1 MKKHIKKLVFSN
13 PIVFA
18 GYKKLRAAEI
28 RIRKTLLAK
37 KYELLE
43 KKSGNPYTE
52 AKAVRLARQRI
63 SARGID
69 TSAKADKPL
78 RIFLFGA
85 NEAQDKTGFYQA
97 LQKISDL
104 VVFKNTKGEYGPEHD
119 EQPFKKIFVERND
132 AAFLEQLEAA
142 NKEAPID
149 LLIGQMWAHRM
160 SDKVLRK
167 AQAMGIITLNIA
179 MDDRLPWHWGYE
191 SGIRLGAIGLKDGID
206 LTLTTSPE
214 CCPWY
219 WCEGAP
225 AVYFPLGSD
234 PELFKPSRKEI
245 DVCFVGS
252 KYGIRGQIV
261 STLIAA
267 GIQVE
272 AFGPGWPNG
281 HIDSDQVAEVFN
293 KSRIILGIGTVGYNN
308 DLFTLK
314 LRDFDAPM
322 AGALY
327 ITHRTPE
334 LQQLFKEDE
343 EIAFYSDAH
352 EAAEKIKKFL
362 ATPDLLD
369 QIGLKARARAS
380 QSYSWEKRLTEAF
393 AYIGITK
400 PESSIR
406 VDGN

>member
-1 MKKHIKKLVFSN
+1 VKKHIKKLVFSN

-119 EQPFKKIFVERND
+119 EQPFKKIFVDRND

-149 LLIGQMWAHRM
+149 LLIGQM
-160 SDKVLRK
+160 
-167 AQAMGIITLNIA
+167 
-179 MDDRLPWHWGYE
+179 
-191 SGIRLGAIGLKDGID
+191 
-206 LTLTTSPE
+206 
-214 CCPWY
+214 
-219 WCEGAP
+219 
-225 AVYFPLGSD
+225 
-234 PELFKPSRKEI
+234 
-245 DVCFVGS
+245 
-252 KYGIRGQIV
+252 
-261 STLIAA
+261 
-267 GIQVE
+267 
-272 AFGPGWPNG
+272 
-281 HIDSDQVAEVFN
+281 
-293 KSRIILGIGTVGYNN
+293 
-308 DLFTLK
+308 
-314 LRDFDAPM
+314 
-322 AGALY
+322 
-327 ITHRTPE
+327 
-334 LQQLFKEDE
+334 
-343 EIAFYSDAH
+343 
-352 EAAEKIKKFL
+352 
-362 ATPDLLD
+362 
-369 QIGLKARARAS
+369 
-380 QSYSWEKRLTEAF
+380 
-393 AYIGITK
+393 
-400 PESSIR
+400 
-406 VDGN
+406 

>member
-1 MKKHIKKLVFSN
+1 ML
-13 PIVFA
+13 FA
-18 GYKKLRAAEI
+18 GYKQLRATET
-28 RIRKTLLAK
+28 RIKRNLLAK
-37 KYELLE
+37 RYAVLE
-43 KKSGNPYTE
+43 NKLNEPYAKS
-52 AKAVRLARQRI
+52 KAVALTQMRI
-63 SARGID
+63 RARGID
-69 TSAKADKPL
+69 ASSKNGKRL

-97 LQKISDL
+97 LEKMSDL
-104 VVFKNTKGEYGPEHD
+104 IVFKNSKGEYGPEHD
-119 EQPFKKIFVERND
+119 AEPFKKKFIERND

-160 SDKVLRK
+160 SDSVLRK

-191 SGIRLGAIGLKDGID
+191 SGVRLGAIGLKSGID

-234 PELFKPSRKEI
+234 PNLFKPSKKEI

-261 STLIAA
+261 NALIAA

-281 HIDSDQVAEVFN
+281 GIKSEQVADIFN
-293 KSRIILGIGTVGYNN
+293 KSRIILGIGTVGYNS
-308 DLFTLK
+308 DLFTIK

-334 LQQLFKEDE
+334 LQELFLEDQ
-343 EIAFYSDAH
+343 EIAFYSDVN

-362 ATPDLLD
+362 AAPSLLD
-369 QIGLKARARAS
+369 QMGLKARARAS
-380 QSYSWEKRLTEAF
+380 HFYSWEKRLTEAF
-393 AYIGITK
+393 AYVGITRPDLSFWGEGK
-400 PESSIR
+400 
-406 VDGN
+406 

>member
-1 MKKHIKKLVFSN
+1 MKKYIKEHIFSSPN
-13 PIVFA
+13 LFA
-18 GYKKLRAAEI
+18 GYRMLRATEI
-28 RIRKTLLAK
+28 RVRRRFLAC
-37 KYELLE
+37 KYAMLE
-43 KKSGNPYTE
+43 NKLGNPYTE
-52 AKAVRLARQRI
+52 KEAIALARQRI
-63 SARGID
+63 RARGINPS
-69 TSAKADKPL
+69 TKADKRL
-78 RIFLFGA
+78 RVFLFGA
-85 NEAQDKTGFYQA
+85 NEVQDKTGFYQA

-104 VVFKNTKGEYGPEHD
+104 VVFKNRIGEYGPEHD
-119 EQPFKKIFVERND
+119 DKPFKQIFVERND

-142 NKEAPID
+142 QKEAPID

-160 SDKVLRK
+160 TDKVLRK
-167 AQAMGIITLNIA
+167 AQEMGIITLNIA

-191 SGIRLGAIGLKDGID
+191 SGVRLGAIGLKDGID

-219 WCEGAP
+219 WCEGAA

-234 PELFKPSRKEI
+234 PELFKPSHKEI
-245 DVCFVGS
+245 DVSFVGS
-252 KYGIRGQIV
+252 KYGIRSQIV
-261 STLIAA
+261 SALITA

-281 HIDSDQVAEVFN
+281 HIGSNQVAEVFN
-293 KSRIILGIGTVGYNN
+293 KSRIILGIGTVGYNS

-343 EIAFYSDAH
+343 EIAFYSDTL
-352 EAAEKIKKFL
+352 EATEKIKKFL
-362 ATPDLLD
+362 AAPLLLERM
-369 QIGLKARARAS
+369 GLKARARAS
-380 QSYSWEKRLTEAF
+380 RSYSWERRLIEAF
-393 AYIGITK
+393 SYVGITK
-400 PESSIR
+400 YRI
-406 VDGN
+406 